1 MGGRGGGEAIAEQC
15 VSSLGDASLRR
26 RAPCCLRRVARRAS
40 RQSRSEVT
48 TVAQRGRAG
57 HEFFAFQMDKF
68 FFSKTVGQWG
78 AVCDELRRE
87 HEKLKRRAVVSSADG
102 ALDWAA
108 WYEARA
114 DEAMSLEQNISR
126 EIHGWWREDGMWH
139 DCEGDEALP
148 DDHEVDP
155 AQFRS
160 VRFTSSVH
168 DGMIGG
174 LPLGSGVESAEAEE
188 AEAEAEASD
197 DEDESEGEGESAD
210 VDESDESESESADE
224 DEDEGEGED
233 GSEDED
239 EDEY

>member
-1 MGGRGGGEAIAEQC
+1 MHFCRPVPILAQAARK
-15 VSSLGDASLRR
+15 LLR
-26 RAPCCLRRVARRAS
+26 CDVARPLRGAP
-40 RQSRSEVT
+40 T

-57 HEFFAFQMDKF
+57 HEFFAFQMDRF

-197 DEDESEGEGESAD
+197 DDDESEGESESAD

-233 GSEDED
+233 GSEDGD